1 MRRYFFRRPFTL
13 AFRGM
18 HYGRYGRDAD
28 NYNRLSPLYLGEET
42 LIRGYGYGS
51 FRTEECV
58 VNTTGPTSRCPV
70 FERLLGSKFLV
81 ANAELRIPL
90 FGTSSFGL
98 LNFPYLPLEVSP
110 FFDAGL
116 AWMEG
121 QTPDLRFTREA
132 NDVSS
137 CDTQMTQQGFVVPC
151 AQRIPVFSTGM
162 SFRFN
167 VLGYMV
173 LEAYV
178 AHPFQRPQKN
188 WVWGFQLAPGW

>member
-1 MRRYFFRRPFTL
+1 
-13 AFRGM
+13 
-18 HYGRYGRDAD
+18 
-28 NYNRLSPLYLGEET
+28 
-42 LIRGYGYGS
+42 
-51 FRTEECV
+51 
-58 VNTTGPTSRCPV
+58 
-70 FERLLGSKFLV
+70 
-81 ANAELRIPL
+81 
-90 FGTSSFGL
+90 
-98 LNFPYLPLEVSP
+98 VSP

-116 AWMEG
+116 AWMDG

-137 CDTQMTQQGFVVPC
+137 CQNQVTEQGFAVPC